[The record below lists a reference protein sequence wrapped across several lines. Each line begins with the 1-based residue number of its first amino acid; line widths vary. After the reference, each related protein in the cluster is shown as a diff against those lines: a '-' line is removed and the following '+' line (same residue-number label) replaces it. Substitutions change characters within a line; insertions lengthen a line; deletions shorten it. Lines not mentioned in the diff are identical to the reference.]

1 MRTRT
6 LLRPSGVIG
15 AIAILAA
22 LAGISGAGAQP
33 PAIPDIN
40 MPLVEW
46 VASRPHAQPE
56 TLPSFETDAA
66 RMAQFGTM
74 LEALID
80 RDWAKAAATAKSLSY
95 VLGRIREAGDT
106 FVVAADDSGTGRDP
120 TIIIHGGP
128 RRDFLVEAPH
138 VPFERGTAE
147 QAAVL
152 LLTLKG
158 RAAIISGAHRCASR
172 SFTACDGM
180 TEVCGTSQR
189 FRDSDAGHNVA
200 GLFHAAHVVF
210 AERWPRSI
218 AISLHGMREDT
229 EGVRTSLVI
238 SNGID
243 ADDTRRRTAATRLRR
258 ALGRSIT
265 RPGAVVSCNVAGDD
279 AHDFPKLCGLTN
291 VQGRQIN
298 GDADACRINVGR
310 GTGRFIH
317 LEQDGSVREPYTQ
330 GWAQIDGSEVHRA
343 LVRAFRRVLPRVR
356 SR

>member
-1 MRTRT
+1 M
-6 LLRPSGVIG
+6 IG
-15 AIAILAA
+15 GFAILAT
-22 LAGISGAGAQP
+22 LAGISGAGAQGQISP
-33 PAIPDIN
+33 SIPVID
-40 MPLVEW
+40 MPLIEW
-46 VASRPHAQPE
+46 VASRPHARPE
-56 TLPSFETDAA
+56 TLASFETDAA

-80 RDWAKAAATAKSLSY
+80 RDWTQATASAKSLSY
-95 VLGRIREAGDT
+95 ALGRIREAGDT

-120 TIIIHGGP
+120 TIIIHGRP

-147 QAAVL
+147 QAAAL

-180 TEVCGTSQR
+180 TEVCGASQR

-210 AERWPRSI
+210 AQRWPRSI
-218 AISLHGMREDT
+218 AISLHGMKEDT
-229 EGVRTSLVI
+229 EGVPTSLII

-243 ADDTRRRTAATRLRR
+243 ADDTRRQTAATRLRF

-265 RPGAVVSCNVAGDD
+265 RPGAVVSCNVAADEE
-279 AHDFPKLCGLTN
+279 HDFPKLCGFTN

-317 LEQDGSVREPYTQ
+317 LEQDGSLREPYTQ

-343 LVRAFRRVLPRVR
+343 LVGAFRLVLPRVR

>member
-1 MRTRT
+1 M
-6 LLRPSGVIG
+6 IG
-15 AIAILAA
+15 GFAILAA
-22 LAGISGAGAQP
+22 LAGISGAGAQGQISP
-33 PAIPDIN
+33 SIPVID
-40 MPLVEW
+40 MPLIEW

-56 TLPSFETDAA
+56 TLASFETDAA

-80 RDWAKAAATAKSLSY
+80 HDWTQATASAKSLSY
-95 VLGRIREAGDT
+95 ALGRIREAGDT

-120 TIIIHGGP
+120 TIIIHGRP
-128 RRDFLVEAPH
+128 QRDFLVEAPH

-180 TEVCGTSQR
+180 TEVCGASQR

-210 AERWPRSI
+210 AQRWPRSI
-218 AISLHGMREDT
+218 AISLHGMKEDT
-229 EGVRTSLVI
+229 EGVPTSLII

-243 ADDTRRRTAATRLRR
+243 AEDTRRQTAATRLRF

-265 RPGAVVSCNVAGDD
+265 RPGAVVSCNVAADEE
-279 AHDFPKLCGLTN
+279 HDFPKLCGLTN

-343 LVRAFRRVLPRVR
+343 LVGAFRRVLPRVR